1 MGDPVIFRE
10 YKAYGEGPCNIG
22 DLFVEEG
29 ARRLLSISGLD
40 PEDGNTLFVIG
51 TPWLWN
57 LCWESPKYQH
67 LVRLMEERKFK
78 RKIALGIGSCFGWNG
93 RIDLSL
99 NARRVVDLWRG
110 FDLVVCRDE
119 IAKSLIP
126 DSICLPCPSLWF
138 MDKAPCTPTQ
148 GILQINCLPWHPDYS
163 EDNGW
168 INPTLP
174 ILSYDNGLYRNRE
187 DLIRFL
193 SFVLSHEKVVSKRI
207 HAILPASPFIQTR
220 CVPSDSRAMSCRK
233 AMIPIHPE
241 GQWSQPEV
249 ILSKRN
255 GEWLMEYGTA
265 LQAFG

>member
-78 RKIALGIGSCFGWNG
+78 RKIALGIGSCFGWSG

-126 DSICLPCPSLWF
+126 DSLCLPCPSLWF
-138 MDKAPCTPTQ
+138 MDSWSQSPHKEL
-148 GILQINCLPWHPDYS
+148 LQIGCEPWHSEYITDPSWLSQSQDYWNYRRTIFRDRKDLETAFS
-163 EDNGW
+163 F
-168 INPTLP
+168 
-174 ILSYDNGLYRNRE
+174 ILS
-187 DLIRFL
+187 
-193 SFVLSHEKVVSKRI
+193 HKKVISKRI

-241 GQWSQPEV
+241 DQWSQPEV

-255 GEWLMEYGTA
+255 GEWLMEYRTA